1 MSAFAFDDMIAV
13 LVAQNMRNAETGT
26 RTKDGDDAF
35 FGKRQVRPAEMA
47 KMLGF
52 DVHHRMSDG
61 AEIVDQSDPVDA
73 EPVANLR
80 GPDDPGI
87 VGQLQ
92 YVAHD
97 RAGDG
102 NGCGARQG
110 TSQQLAERFPSDLQA
125 RMRVR
130 AKSGGIAEARDA
142 AMVNVGDGEPRMR
155 SSDIDGYEFH

>member
-1 MSAFAFDDMIAV
+1 MF
-13 LVAQNMRNAETGT
+13 
-26 RTKDGDDAF
+26 
-35 FGKRQVRPAEMA
+35 
-47 KMLGF
+47 GF

-80 GPDDPGI
+80 GPDDPRI

-102 NGCGARQG
+102 NRCGARQG
-110 TSQQLAERFPSDLQA
+110 TSQQLAERFPSDLQT

-130 AKSGGIAEARDA
+130 PKSGNITEARDA
-142 AMVNVGDGEPRMR
+142 AMIDVGDGEPRMR

>member
-1 MSAFAFDDMIAV
+1 MTPE
-13 LVAQNMRNAETGT
+13 RW
-26 RTKDGDDAF
+26 
-35 FGKRQVRPAEMA
+35 RQIERLLQEALEREPAERVDFLERA
-47 KMLGF
+47 CAGDPGLREELELLLASQPAESFLAANALDRLGI
-52 DVHHRMSDG
+52 
-61 AEIVDQSDPVDA
+61 A
-73 EPVANLR
+73 PVANLR

-110 TSQQLAERFPSDLQA
+110 TSQQLAERFPSGLQA

-130 AKSGGIAEARDA
+130 AKCGGIAEARDA